1 MKLVPRQP
9 LRTLAAGALAMLPL
23 VATLLLVGWTLRFLA
38 DWVGPDSAFGQLLTR
53 IGLGLAGT
61 WITGYLAGVL
71 VVVAGVYLLG
81 LIVEAGLERG
91 LSRTL
96 DYLMGRI
103 PIVRNVYDISTRL
116 VQLFAKPE
124 KDGLQS
130 MSAVW
135 LYFGGKP
142 AAGDGPDGGTRTGLH
157 GDLRADATPP
167 AARTTVLLGLLS
179 TPVPVLIGGQPFHA
193 VLVPTAP
200 VPIGGGLLYVPADWV
215 EPADLGVE
223 AVTSIYVSMGVTS
236 AQYMETAPKGAP
248 SPASAVP
255 AGTAASPASAP
266 PSLPPAPPPAG

>member
-1 MKLVPRQP
+1 MKLLPGHP

-23 VATLLLVGWTLRFLA
+23 VATVLLVGWTWRFLA

-71 VVVAGVYLLG
+71 AVAACVYLLG
-81 LIVEAGLERG
+81 LLVEAGLERG
-91 LSRTL
+91 LSRAL

-103 PIVRNVYDISTRL
+103 PIVRNVYDISSRL

-142 AAGDGPDGGTRTGLH
+142 GAGNGVGDGACTHDGQ
-157 GDLRADATPP
+157 RADAAEP

-236 AQYMETAPKGAP
+236 AQYMKTAPRTATSAATP
-248 SPASAVP
+248 S
-255 AGTAASPASAP
+255 AATPSAP
-266 PSLPPAPPPAG
+266 APHPPR